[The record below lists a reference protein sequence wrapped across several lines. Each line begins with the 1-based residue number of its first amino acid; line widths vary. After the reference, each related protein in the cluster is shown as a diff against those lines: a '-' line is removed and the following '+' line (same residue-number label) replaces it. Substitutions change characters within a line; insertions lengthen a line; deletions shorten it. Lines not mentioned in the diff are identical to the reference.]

1 MSVAFLER
9 SIQLINGKIHHL
21 KHSVN
26 ATILS
31 AINQMSSA
39 ISIAVAS
46 ISAIDERVS
55 TLEKGGMPESAIP
68 VATTTTSILISEV
81 HLIDEP
87 TIWTDGDDGTIVRV
101 LGNNVTFNT
110 LLLPVGATAGKYYV
124 LTNTASTSNHHID
137 IKEGLT
143 TKYTLQ
149 PLETATLVKTGDDW
163 VGLMGIVPKV
173 ATTLANA

>member
-9 SIQLINGKIHHL
+9 SIQMINAKIHHL
-21 KHSVN
+21 KNSTN

-46 ISAIDERVS
+46 ISAIDERVT
-55 TLEKGGMPESAIP
+55 TLETNVVEPP
-68 VATTTTSILISEV
+68 LPTATTTTSISISAV
-81 HLIDEP
+81 HSIDEP
-87 TIWTDGDDGTIVRV
+87 TIWTDGADGTIVRL
-101 LGNNVTFNT
+101 LGDNVTFST
-110 LLLPVGATAGKYYV
+110 LLLPVGQTAGQYYV
-124 LTNTASTSNHHID
+124 LTNTATSGNHHIH
-137 IKEGLT
+137 IKEGET

-149 PLETATLVKTGDDW
+149 PLETATLVKTDDDW

-173 ATTLANA
+173 AVELANA